1 MNPSAED
8 SKMKKTRHCLALTA
22 LILSSIAHAEGVD
35 FIQPKDGDTVT
46 STFTVKFSVDGKKLA
61 KSGDET
67 PGTGHHHLLVNA
79 ADVPERYTIP
89 RNDQY
94 KHFDRGQ
101 SESLVFLPPGKYTLT
116 LQFGDGAHRSYGEAY
131 RKKIDITVVPDKD

>member
-1 MNPSAED
+1 
-8 SKMKKTRHCLALTA
+8 MKTTRNRLALAAFIVVFAFTFVGA
-22 LILSSIAHAEGVD
+22 VHAEGVD

-46 STFTVKFSVDGKKLA
+46 STFTAKFSVEGKKLA

-67 PGTGHHHLLVNA
+67 PGTGHHHLFVNA

-116 LQFGDGAHRSYGEAY
+116 LQFGDGAHRSYGEKY
-131 RKKIDITVVPDKD
+131 RKKIEITVVPDKD

>member
-1 MNPSAED
+1 
-8 SKMKKTRHCLALTA
+8 MKKTRSWLALIA
-22 LILSSIAHAEGVD
+22 LSLCSMVHAGGVD

-46 STFTVKFSVDGKKLA
+46 STFTVKLSVDGKKLS

-131 RKKIDITVVPDKD
+131 RKKIEITVVPDKD

>member
-1 MNPSAED
+1 
-8 SKMKKTRHCLALTA
+8 MKITRYWLCLVAFT
-22 LILSSIAHAEGVD
+22 LSSAAHAEGVD

-46 STFTVKFSVDGKKLA
+46 STFTAKFSVEGKKLA

-67 PGTGHHHLLVNA
+67 PGTGHHHLFVNA

-116 LQFGDGAHRSYGEAY
+116 LQFGDGAHRSYGETY
-131 RKKIDITVVPDKD
+131 RKKIEITVIPDKE

>member
-1 MNPSAED
+1 MF
-8 SKMKKTRHCLALTA
+8 RILAN
-22 LILSSIAHAEGVD
+22 
-35 FIQPKDGDTVT
+35 
-46 STFTVKFSVDGKKLA
+46 DGKLDRLVQA
-61 KSGDET
+61 T
-67 PGTGHHHLLVNA
+67 PLLKQHLNDVSAARRARGQDPTPDIADIEATHHLFVNA

-116 LQFGDGAHRSYGEAY
+116 LQFGDGAHRSYGEKY
-131 RKKIDITVVPDKD
+131 RKKIEITVVPDKD

>member
-1 MNPSAED
+1 MKTIRSLASLSALVWC
-8 SKMKKTRHCLALTA
+8 SAVQ
-22 LILSSIAHAEGVD
+22 AEGVD
-35 FIQPKDGDTVT
+35 FIQPRDGDTVT
-46 STFTVKFSVDGKKLA
+46 STFTAKFSVEGKKLS

-116 LQFGDGAHRSYGEAY
+116 LQFGDGLHRSYGEKY
-131 RKKIDITVVPDKD
+131 RKRIEITVIPDKD